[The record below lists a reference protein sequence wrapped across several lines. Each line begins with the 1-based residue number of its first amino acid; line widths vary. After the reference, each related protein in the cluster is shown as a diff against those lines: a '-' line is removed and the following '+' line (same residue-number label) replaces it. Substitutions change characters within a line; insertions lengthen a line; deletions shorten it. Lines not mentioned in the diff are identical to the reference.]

1 MPRSLVIGGTLF
13 IGRALVEQLLAR
25 GDDVVIMHRG
35 RGTPFGARA
44 GEIQCDRNDI
54 AAVRSALDGEPF
66 DFIYDNVFDWTRG
79 TSAEQVSAA
88 ATANVKGLRRYVF
101 TSSVAAYE
109 PGAGE
114 RDEDAALAR
123 SDNENG
129 YGVKKA
135 ESESALFALWREH
148 GLPVSTIRP
157 AFIYGPNNPFDR
169 ESFFWD
175 RLLAGRPILVPD
187 DGRTMQLVYAKDVA
201 RASVLASERDVAIG
215 RSYNLANYP
224 PIAQADF
231 VHLLA
236 RVARTTANL
245 VQAPRERLL
254 ELGGGLSQ
262 APYYFGAY
270 LDLPPL
276 TVRPDRAQSELGLA
290 FTALDDG
297 LRETFRWYQQQDRAK
312 PDLAWEDRTLAAL
325 GKEPAAAAHLRKL
338 GMP

>member
-13 IGRALVEQLLAR
+13 IGRALVEQLLDR
-25 GDDVVIMHRG
+25 GDAVVIMHRG
-35 RGTPFGARA
+35 TGTPFGARV
-44 GEIQCDRNDI
+44 GEIQCDRNDM
-54 AAVRSALDGEPF
+54 AARDGARF

-135 ESESALFALWREH
+135 ESESALFALWR
-148 GLPVSTIRP
+148 GRGIPVSTIRP

-175 RLLAGRPILVPD
+175 RLVAGRPILIPD
-187 DGRTMQLVYAKDVA
+187 DGRTLQLVLAKDVA
-201 RASVLASERDVAIG
+201 RASVLASEKDVAIG
-215 RSYNLANYP
+215 RAYNLASYP

-231 VHLLA
+231 VRLLA
-236 RVARTTANL
+236 KIARMPANL

-254 ELGGGLSQ
+254 ELGGGLSRP
-262 APYYFGAY
+262 PYYFGAY
-270 LDLPPL
+270 LDLPPI
-276 TVRPDRAQSELGLA
+276 TVLPDRAQSELGLA
-290 FTALDDG
+290 LTPLEDG
-297 LRETFRWYQQQDRAK
+297 LRETFRWYQRQQRTK
-312 PDLAWEDRTLAAL
+312 PDFSWEDKALAAL
-325 GKEPAAAAHLRKL
+325 APGTA
-338 GMP
+338 

>member
-1 MPRSLVIGGTLF
+1 MPRSIVIGGTLF

-35 RGTPFGARA
+35 TGTPFGASV
-44 GEIQCDRNDI
+44 GEIRCDRNDI
-54 AAVRSALDGEPF
+54 AAVRAALDGAQF
-66 DFIYDNVFDWTRG
+66 DFIYDNVFDWSRG

-109 PGAGE
+109 PGGGE
-114 RDEDAALAR
+114 RSEDAALAR

-135 ESESALFALWREH
+135 ESESALFALCHER
-148 GLPVSTIRP
+148 GIPVSTIRP

-169 ESFFWD
+169 ESFFFD

-215 RSYNLANYP
+215 RAYNLANYP
-224 PIAQADF
+224 PIAQTNF
-231 VHLLA
+231 VRLLA
-236 RVARTTANL
+236 RIAGTTANL
-245 VQAPRERLL
+245 VPAPRERLL

-262 APYYFGAY
+262 PPYYFGAY

-276 TVRPDRAQSELGLA
+276 TVRPDRIRSELGFA
-290 FTALDDG
+290 FTALEDG
-297 LRETFRWYQQQDRAK
+297 LRETFRWYQQQARAT
-312 PDLAWEDRTLAAL
+312 PDYSWEDKALAAL
-325 GKEPAAAAHLRKL
+325 GRRPATR
-338 GMP
+338 

>member
-13 IGRALVEQLLAR
+13 IGRALVDQLLAR

-35 RGTPFGARA
+35 TGTPFGPRV

-54 AAVRSALDGEPF
+54 PAVRAALDGEPF
-66 DFIYDNVFDWTRG
+66 DFIYDNVFDWSRG
-79 TSAEQVSAA
+79 TTAEQVSAA

-101 TSSVAAYE
+101 TSSVAAYD

-114 RDEDAALAR
+114 RDENAPLAK

-135 ESESALFALWREH
+135 ESESALFALWRER
-148 GLPVSTIRP
+148 GVPVSTIRP

-175 RLLAGRPILVPD
+175 RLLAGRSILIPD
-187 DGRTMQLVYAKDVA
+187 DGRTMQLVLSTDVA

-215 RSYNLANYP
+215 RAYNVANYP

-231 VHLLA
+231 VRLLA
-236 RVARTTANL
+236 KVAGTAANV
-245 VQAPRERLL
+245 VQAPRERLI
-254 ELGGGLSQ
+254 ELGGGLSRP
-262 APYYFGAY
+262 PYYFGAY
-270 LDLPPL
+270 LDLPPI
-276 TVRPDRAQSELGLA
+276 TVLPHRAQSELGLA
-290 FTALDDG
+290 LTPLEDG
-297 LRETFRWYQQQDRAK
+297 LRETFRWYQQQGRAK
-312 PDLAWEDRTLAAL
+312 PDFSWEDKALAAL
-325 GKEPAAAAHLRKL
+325 GGR
-338 GMP
+338 